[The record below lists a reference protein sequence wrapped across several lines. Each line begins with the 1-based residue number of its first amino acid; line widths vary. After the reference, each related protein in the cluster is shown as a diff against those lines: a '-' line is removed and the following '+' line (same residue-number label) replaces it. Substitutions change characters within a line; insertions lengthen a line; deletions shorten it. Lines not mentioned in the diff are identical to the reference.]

1 LLIHILLNWL
11 RQSKRIRPA
20 VSSSGLRGNA
30 AWEAAPAA
38 GSAGRAATLP
48 LAALERGYGMLSY
61 IGRWTR
67 QIEERVAQLSF

>member
-1 LLIHILLNWL
+1 LAPPKQEDSASGFKL
-11 RQSKRIRPA
+11 
-20 VSSSGLRGNA
+20 GLRGNA

-61 IGRWTR
+61 IGRWTG